1 MTAAALISRCLLAG
15 VLCTLASVLFAP
27 GAHAAPAAAA
37 PALTPPAR
45 ITPIATAPRIG
56 VVTMAPGE
64 VFFERFGHDAIVVA
78 EPGLEPVSYNFGF
91 FDPGEED
98 FVGNFARGRM
108 MYWLVALPLAQDL
121 QQYRAAG
128 RGATLQWLNLPPAQ
142 ARQLADAL
150 ASRADSPQARYRYDY
165 YKANCATM
173 VRDALDQAMGG
184 HLQAQLAGRSA
195 GNSWR
200 SESVRLARPAAWM
213 WLGFDLLLGPA
224 ADRPLSRW
232 EEAFVPMR
240 LADSLRLASNTQGQA
255 LVAEEVV
262 LLPHQLPPEPA
273 EAARRTWPWLL
284 WGLALAG
291 ALLASRQRPRL
302 HGALAGGFWLA
313 TGLAGSLM
321 AVLWLATEHT
331 AGWANHNLLLC
342 PPLALALLPAARR
355 WWHQRQPARWMWPLG
370 LLVLACSGI
379 ALLLYGLQVRPQAH
393 LGWIALLAPAHA
405 VLAWQLRP
413 GALRPS
419 SLA

>member
-1 MTAAALISRCLLAG
+1 MSVHANWCRILLAG
-15 VLCTLASVLFAP
+15 ALLALASVFSGIAFA
-27 GAHAAPAAAA
+27 
-37 PALTPPAR
+37 TPTQAQNPLASD
-45 ITPIATAPRIG
+45 PAPRIG

-91 FDPGEED
+91 FDPGEDD

-121 QQYRAAG
+121 EQYRQAG

-150 ASRADSPQARYRYDY
+150 ANRADSAQARYRYDY
-165 YKANCATM
+165 YQANCATM

-195 GNSWR
+195 GNTWR

-240 LADSLRLASNTQGQA
+240 LADSLRLASNSHGQA
-255 LVAEEVV
+255 LVAEEIT
-262 LLPHQLPPEPA
+262 LLPHRLPA
-273 EAARRTWPWLL
+273 EPGERPRQLWPWLL
-284 WGLALAG
+284 WGMALAG
-291 ALLASRQRPRL
+291 ALLLGKRHPRL
-302 HGALAGGFWLA
+302 HASLAGGFWLA
-313 TGLAGSLM
+313 SGLASALM
-321 AVLWLATEHT
+321 ATLWLFTEHT

-342 PPLALALLPAARR
+342 SPLALALLPAARQ
-355 WWHQRQPARWMWPLG
+355 WWQQRQPSRWLG
-370 LLVLACSGI
+370 WIALLLLAASGV
-379 ALLLYGLQVRPQAH
+379 ALLLYGLQVRPQVH

-413 GALRPS
+413 GT
-419 SLA
+419 LAPTGPA